1 MNKMKIITTDASK
14 NLFWQE
20 AETEFAMQ
28 TDCMHVVNVFPELK
42 GQQIEGFGGAVTEA
56 SVYSASKLAADKR
69 EEVLK
74 GYYGEEG
81 LRYNLARV
89 HIHSCDFALGNYT
102 YVEEG
107 DKNLSS
113 FDVAHDREYLF
124 PFLKEA
130 MVLCDGN
137 LNFLASPWSPPAYMK
152 TNGEMNH
159 GGKLKAEY
167 APLWAA
173 YYVKFIKAYAEEGIH
188 ISYITV
194 QNEPMAVQTWDSCIY
209 EAAEEG
215 AFVKNYLAPALKEE
229 QADNTCPS
237 IKQKTEKRDNT
248 RFSVFCLCHLNNFS
262 IKEEYKLFCVEDKSS
277 VMTSS
282 CHLLLHKGGK
292 SLSHLR

>member
-1 MNKMKIITTDASK
+1 
-14 NLFWQE
+14 
-20 AETEFAMQ
+20 
-28 TDCMHVVNVFPELK
+28 MHVVNVFPELK

-137 LNFLASPWSPPAYMK
+137 LDFLASPWSPPAYMK
-152 TNGEMNH
+152 SNGEMNH
-159 GGKLKAEY
+159 GGKLLEEY
-167 APLWAA
+167 YGLWAE
-173 YYVKFIKAYAEEGIH
+173 YYVKYLKAYEAEGLKIQE
-188 ISYITV
+188 
-194 QNEPMAVQTWDSCIY
+194 DSA
-209 EAAEEG
+209 EAA
-215 AFVKNYLAPALKEE
+215 KEE
-229 QADNTCPS
+229 RE
-237 IKQKTEKRDNT
+237 QKAGSKSVEEDEKAKKKA
-248 RFSVFCLCHLNNFS
+248 F
-262 IKEEYKLFCVEDKSS
+262 
-277 VMTSS
+277 
-282 CHLLLHKGGK
+282 KGGGEDVDEI
-292 SLSHLR
+292 RRGRRQGFAFRN